1 MLRGFHS
8 RLSSKTPQI
17 GIVLGSVCVIM
28 GFVYRNSG
36 IWLLGFIL
44 LGLGLAIRVHRGT

>member
-1 MLRGFHS
+1 MN
-8 RLSSKTPQI
+8 SKVPLI
-17 GIVLGSVCVIM
+17 GVVLGTVLVLG

-36 IWLLGFIL
+36 IWLLGFIF